1 MKNTERI
8 ERALEKKALGYDT
21 EEIVEEYVSD
31 GAEVILVRRKVTKK
45 NVPPDV
51 AALKLLMESG
61 GDVREMSDEEL
72 EREKARLL
80 AALADKGG
88 KN

>member
-31 GAEVILVRRKVTKK
+31 GAEVKLVRRKVTKK

-51 AALKLLMESG
+51 AALKLLMESAG
-61 GDVREMSDEEL
+61 TC
-72 EREKARLL
+72 
-80 AALADKGG
+80 G
-88 KN
+88 K